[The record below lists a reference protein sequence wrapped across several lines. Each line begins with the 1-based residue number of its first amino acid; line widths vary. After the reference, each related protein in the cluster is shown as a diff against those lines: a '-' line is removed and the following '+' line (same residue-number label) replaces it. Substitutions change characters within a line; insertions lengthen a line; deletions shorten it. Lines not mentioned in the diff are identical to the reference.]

1 MKKRLATAFLA
12 TAVVSV
18 LAAPSAF
25 AYGNPW
31 AYQDF
36 SSTVGYVY
44 SPLFGT
50 NVNAGV
56 GSSWNEPR
64 SSGVHVGV
72 DQSVG
77 GGSAVGPLQSPARIL
92 RNEYISGGG
101 NSQTIRY
108 WNSTYNKTYYSIY
121 MHLSAYVMG
130 ENTTPTLSDVTAY
143 TGNSGPSGTPYH
155 LHWEVLDYINADV
168 GVVYDYGSRQGLNPR
183 VQVTTAS
190 GVTTSTL
197 NKFEPFKNVSV
208 NYSAKSI
215 SIDAW
220 DSNLNMVD
228 PFTECKIYYKKNG
241 SASFSG
247 PYNMT
252 KVSGTTYRWTYTF
265 PSDTTTADY
274 LIIGRR
280 TTSEAWAVYPVSYY
294 NTSTSS
300 SGITPNSY
308 YKTYRIN
315 F

>member
-1 MKKRLATAFLA
+1 MKKRLATALLA
-12 TAVVSV
+12 SAAVTA
-18 LAAPSAF
+18 LAAPAAF

-64 SSGVHVGV
+64 STGVHVGV
-72 DQSVG
+72 DQSVA
-77 GGSAVGPLQSPARIL
+77 GGSSVGPIQSPARIL
-92 RNEYISGGG
+92 RNEAISGGG
-101 NSQTIRY
+101 NAQTIRY
-108 WNSTYNKTYYSIY
+108 WNATYNKTFYSIY

-130 ENTTPTLSDVTAY
+130 ENTTPTLSDVTAK
-143 TGNSGPSGTPYH
+143 TGNTGPSGTPYH
-155 LHWEVLDYINADV
+155 LHWEVLDYIDGDV
-168 GVVYDYGSRQGLNPR
+168 GIINNYSTRQGLNPH

-190 GVTTSTL
+190 GVTTTTL

-208 NYSAKSI
+208 NTSAKSI
-215 SIDAW
+215 TIDAW
-220 DSNLNMVD
+220 DSNLDTVD
-228 PFTECKIYYKKNG
+228 PFTDCKIYYKKNG

-252 KVSGTTYRWTYTF
+252 KVTGYTYRYTYTF

-280 TTSEAWAVYPVSYY
+280 NTTEAWAIYPVSYY
-294 NTSTSS
+294 NTGTSS
-300 SGITPNSY
+300 TGITLNSY
-308 YKTYRIN
+308 YTTKRIT